1 MNGLIES
8 SKLFLEKNSAT
19 ILTCIG
25 AVGVVGTAVLTT
37 KATIK
42 ASKLLEEAENEKG
55 EELTT
60 LETIRVAGPS
70 FIPAAVAG
78 VSTIACIFGANIL
91 NKRHQASLVSA
102 YALIDN
108 SYKQYKNKVKELYGE
123 ETHNNIIDAIAK
135 EQCKDVHISA
145 GGVISNYSQEID
157 EESEPRLFYDEYSG
171 RYFESTIEK
180 VLLAEYHLNRNYI
193 LRGFARLNEFYDFL
207 GLEPTDYGNVVGWDV
222 CGEIYWIDFN
232 HRKTI
237 IGDDDNSFECYIIEM
252 PYCPRRRLHGSI
264 RRLVREKRKAYYERR
279 CSYEN

>member
-25 AVGVVGTAVLTT
+25 AAGVVGTAVLTT

-70 FIPAAVAG
+70 FILAAVTG

-108 SYKQYKNKVKELYGE
+108 SYIVYKNKVKELYGE

-135 EQCKDVHISA
+135 EQCKDDHISA
-145 GGVISNYSQEID
+145 GGVILNYSQEIN

-171 RYFESTIEK
+171 RYFESTIEN
-180 VLLAEYHLNRNYI
+180 VLLAEYYLNRNYI

-237 IGDDDNSFECYIIEM
+237 IGDNDNSFECYIIEM
-252 PYCPRRRLHGSI
+252 PYCPG
-264 RRLVREKRKAYYERR
+264 EDYMDQYDD
-279 CSYEN
+279 